1 MYLLNTST
9 LQLHR
14 FFGDKVPPYVILSH
28 TWGDGEV
35 LFQDIEKPASHY
47 SQLKGFSKIDKC
59 CALARSDGWEYV
71 WIDNC
76 CIDQKSSAELSEAI
90 NSMYRWYEDAVVCYA
105 YLSDISVS
113 TGSTDSP
120 RKKLRESRWFT
131 RGWTLQELLAPEFVT
146 FYDRDWIDVGTKR
159 SLQHSISDATGI
171 DTIDLFEPRPA
182 SAAAKMSWASSRE
195 TTRPED
201 IAYCLLGLY
210 NVNMPLLYGEG
221 ATKAFER
228 LQNEIIRSGFDESI
242 FAWLMPIQYKGRSH
256 GGMLAPSPEYFS
268 RSGNIIRIA
277 TPDNY
282 GPRITL
288 TNSGISLASR
298 FQDIPNQRHRERE
311 YVRAGYG
318 YLRTEGALYIV
329 PLACADKERKSN
341 PLKLHL
347 EELMPQQVSR
357 LLPYRFDY
365 MAEASLPDPTTRIF
379 HVSRTLFNEE
389 WLKPPKRPSKY
400 PSTLAIRVSLEAQGR
415 LSFRGVDWGTSEL
428 LSTIT
433 GDDGRLTVTAARAS
447 TVHFHHARDFKV
459 RVTYEVLNVILIH
472 IERALLLGGYAQSL
486 SFGIGESISVS
497 LDDEEVLWMS
507 SRHGCDQNGDIVIVD
522 VEITFK
528 DKLDRES
535 IL

>member
-9 LQLHR
+9 FQLHR
-14 FFGDKVPPYVILSH
+14 FLSDKVPPYVILSH
-28 TWGDGEV
+28 TWGEGEV
-35 LFQDIEKPASHY
+35 LFQDIEKPRMHY
-47 SQLKGFSKIDKC
+47 EQLKGFSKIDKC

-90 NSMYRWYEDAVVCYA
+90 NSMYRWYEEAVVCYA

-120 RKKLRESRWFT
+120 RKKMRESRWFT

-159 SLQHSISDATGI
+159 SLQHLISDATGI
-171 DTIDLFEPRPA
+171 NTSHLFEPGLA

-221 ATKAFER
+221 AIKAFER

-268 RSGNIIRIA
+268 RSGNIVRIPI
-277 TPDNY
+277 PDSY

-288 TNSGISLASR
+288 TSSGISLASR
-298 FQDIPNQRHRERE
+298 FQSIPNQRHRERE
-311 YVRAGYG
+311 YERAGHG
-318 YLRTEGALYIV
+318 YLRTEGALYTV
-329 PLACADKERKSN
+329 PLACANKEHKSY

-347 EELMPQQVSR
+347 EELMPRQVSR
-357 LLPYRFDY
+357 LLPYQFDY
-365 MAEASLPDPTTRIF
+365 MAEASLPDPNTRIF
-379 HVSRTLFNEE
+379 HVSRTLINEE
-389 WLKPPKRPSKY
+389 FLKPPKRPSKY
-400 PSTLAIRVSLEAQGR
+400 PSTVTFRLSLEAQGR
-415 LSFRGVDWGTSEL
+415 LSFRGVDWGKGEL

-433 GDDGRLTVTAARAS
+433 GDDGRLTVTAARTS
-447 TVHFHHARDFKV
+447 TVHFQHAKDFMIGFTSAV
-459 RVTYEVLNVILIH
+459 DDVILIQ
-472 IERALLLGGYAQSL
+472 IERELLCARDAQSL
-486 SFGIGESISVS
+486 PINIGEGISVP
-497 LDDEEVLWMS
+497 LGDKEVLWMS
-507 SRHGCDQNGDIVIVD
+507 SRYGCDQNGNILLVD
-522 VEITFK
+522 VDITSK

>member
-1 MYLLNTST
+1 M
-9 LQLHR
+9 
-14 FFGDKVPPYVILSH
+14 
-28 TWGDGEV
+28 
-35 LFQDIEKPASHY
+35 LFQDIEKPRLHY
-47 SQLKGFSKIDKC
+47 EQLKGFSKIDKC

-90 NSMYRWYEDAVVCYA
+90 NSMYRWYQDAVVCYA

-113 TGSTDSP
+113 TGSTDFP
-120 RKKLRESRWFT
+120 RKKLRKSRWFT
-131 RGWTLQELLAPEFVT
+131 RGWTLQELLAPECVI

-159 SLQHSISDATGI
+159 SLQHLISDATGI
-171 DTIDLFEPRPA
+171 NASHLFEPGLA

-228 LQNEIIRSGFDESI
+228 LQHEIIRSGFDESI

-268 RSGNIIRIA
+268 RSGNIVCIA
-277 TPDNY
+277 APDNY
-282 GPRITL
+282 GTRITL
-288 TNSGISLASR
+288 TSSGISLASR
-298 FQDIPNQRHRERE
+298 FQSIPNQRHRERE
-311 YVRAGYG
+311 YERAGYG
-318 YLRTEGALYIV
+318 YLRTEGALYTV
-329 PLACADKERKSN
+329 PLACADKERKRY

-347 EELMPQQVSR
+347 EELMPWQVSR
-357 LLPYRFDY
+357 LLPYQFDY
-365 MAEASLPDPTTRIF
+365 MADGWLCDPNTRTF
-379 HVSRTLFNEE
+379 HINRTLFNEE
-389 WLKPPKRPSKY
+389 LYKPPRLPLKY
-400 PSTLAIRVSLEAQGR
+400 PSTLSIRLSLKAQER
-415 LSFRGVDWGTSEL
+415 LSFRGVDWGTNEL

-433 GDDGRLTVTAARAS
+433 GDDGRLTVTATKTS
-447 TVHFHHARDFKV
+447 TVHFQHATDFMV
-459 RVTYEVLNVILIH
+459 VVTYEVLNVISMH
-472 IERALLLGGYAQSL
+472 IKRELLCARDAQSL
-486 SFGIGESISVS
+486 SFGIGQSVSVS
-497 LDDEEVLWMS
+497 LGDEEVLWMS
-507 SRHGCDQNGDIVIVD
+507 SRYGRDQDGDTVIVD
-522 VEITFK
+522 VDIAFK